1 MELDAQAPVG
11 PLHARLRRARAR
23 LTPEVGTIAVSSYI
37 AAQMLSDVASL
48 KIGLVAGLAV
58 DMGTFLYPITFTLR
72 DVVHKLLGRI
82 TARVLIVTAAVI
94 NLFMAG
100 YLAWAARVPPAPTWP
115 HDQAFADVLA
125 PVWRIVVASIVAEVV
140 SGLADTEV
148 YHWFVHQVTHDH
160 QWARV
165 LVSNAVSVPIDNLVF
180 AVLAFAPIPG
190 LPNGLTWATVG
201 QIFVIN
207 LAVKGVV
214 TLVSLPLIYTTPDIE
229 WSKQ

>member
-1 MELDAQAPVG
+1 MELDAHPPVS
-11 PLHARLRRARAR
+11 PLHARLRQARAA
-23 LTPEVGTIAVSSYI
+23 LAPQAGTIAISSYI
-37 AAQMLSDVASL
+37 GAQMLSDVASL

-72 DVVHKLLGRI
+72 DVVHKLLGRT
-82 TARVLIVTAAVI
+82 TARVLIVTAAVV

-100 YLAWAARVPPAPTWP
+100 YLAWVARVPPAPTWP
-115 HDQAFADVLA
+115 YDQAFNDVLG
-125 PVWRIVVASIVAEVV
+125 PVWRIVIASIVAEVV
-140 SGLADTEV
+140 SELADTEV
-148 YHWFVHQVTHDH
+148 YHWFVHRVTHDH

-180 AVLAFAPIPG
+180 AVLAFAPIAG
-190 LPNGLTWATVG
+190 LPNSLTWATVG

-214 TLVSLPLIYTTPDIE
+214 TVVSLPLIYTTPDID